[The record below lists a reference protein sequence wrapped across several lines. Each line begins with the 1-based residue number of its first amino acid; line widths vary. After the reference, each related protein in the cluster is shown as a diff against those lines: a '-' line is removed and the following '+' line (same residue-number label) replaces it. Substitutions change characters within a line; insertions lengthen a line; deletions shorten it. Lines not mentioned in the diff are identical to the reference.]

1 MKDFLLF
8 RRMVSPIVI
17 PLLFWVLVV
26 LIMIGGVRELFVPW
40 HLWKGIQ
47 VLVIGP
53 LLARVFCEL
62 LLILFRIDESLN
74 IIKANKSE

>member
-1 MKDFLLF
+1 MKDFVLF

-26 LIMIGGVRELFVPW
+26 LIVIGGVRELFVPW

-47 VLVIGP
+47 VLVLGP
-53 LLARVFCEL
+53 LLARVLCEL
-62 LLILFRIDESLN
+62 LLILFRIDETLN
-74 IIKANKSE
+74 DIKVNRLG